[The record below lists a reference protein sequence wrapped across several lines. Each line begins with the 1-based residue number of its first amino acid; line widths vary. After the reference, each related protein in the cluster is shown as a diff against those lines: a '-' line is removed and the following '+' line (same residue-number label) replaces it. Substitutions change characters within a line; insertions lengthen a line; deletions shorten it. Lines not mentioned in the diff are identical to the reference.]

1 MRQWP
6 LLIGAIVAEVTGTLS
21 LRASIESPGWALLVV
36 LAYAA
41 SFTLLGL
48 SLRSGLRIGTVY
60 SLWGAAGV
68 ACVAVLGAA
77 LFGETLSLPAVIGI
91 FAVIAGVVLVESG
104 AHQEP
109 TAAAP
114 RAAGPRRKP

>member
-6 LLIGAIVAEVTGTLS
+6 LLIGAIIAEVTGTLS
-21 LRASIESPGWALLVV
+21 LRASIEAPGWTPLVI

-60 SLWGAAGV
+60 SIWGAAGV
-68 ACVAVLGAA
+68 ACVAVLGTA
-77 LFGETLSLPAVIGI
+77 LFGETLSPAAMIGI
-91 FAVIAGVVLVESG
+91 LAVIAGVVLVESG

-109 TAAAP
+109 TAAFQ
-114 RAAGPRRKP
+114 RRKP